1 MVTDSSQESVEY
13 VQDHRSLDPE
23 TRAEIER
30 LVEDQ
35 WKPQAIAEKLGLSKK
50 TVSAALRS
58 YKRHRSRPPRPEAV
72 RRGRPSKLTAADE
85 EALFNWLRQVG
96 WHDQHVMVKFF
107 RYERGREVSQ
117 SKISRLIKQRG
128 WSREQFCR
136 DPAPQHE
143 GPDPSENIMPEATDP
158 ILNSPSA
165 SIEDLSSNI
174 SKNAALVTGF
184 LRRENYSQP
193 SFLPSGSLGFP
204 KDTPEEV
211 SSARREL
218 IFAARQLQFLALGPT
233 EALQWYALTGAL
245 DTASLR
251 WLNHF
256 NVPAAVPTIGAI
268 SYPDLSSKL
277 NLSQRVLTRVIRHA
291 MTNNLFIESSPGYV
305 AHTSLSLL
313 LAQPDNP
320 IRGVVGHQTEVVFP
334 AVSRMVE
341 AHERYGT
348 YDEKTTHA
356 PFNEAFGTPLG
367 ALDWVARDQMRSER
381 LTMSM
386 KGGAS
391 SGPSNTTNTVKA
403 FDWLSLGEGLV
414 VGGSAG
420 QISKAIAA
428 FAPKLRFIVQ
438 DQLSMVV
445 QGQADLTPEFKDRM
459 TFQAHNF
466 FEPNPVIHANVY
478 FLRLILHDWPDED
491 AIRILQNIVVGM
503 APHSRILINDSIVPP
518 PGVLLPF
525 QEKYI
530 RNADMMMMSMFNA
543 LERSIEDWESLIER
557 ADSQLKIVRIT
568 KPEGSTLSMLEVMKT

>member
-1 MVTDSSQESVEY
+1 MSTSILPLRSDSFTMTDSSQESVEY

-35 WKPQAIAEKLGLSKK
+35 WKLQAIAEKLGLSKK

-58 YKRHRSRPPRPEAV
+58 YKRHRSRPPPPEAV

-85 EALFNWLRQVG
+85 EALFNWLQQVG

-165 SIEDLSSNI
+165 SIEDLSSII

-233 EALQWYALTGAL
+233 EALQWYALTG
-245 DTASLR
+245 
-251 WLNHF
+251 
-256 NVPAAVPTIGAI
+256 
-268 SYPDLSSKL
+268 
-277 NLSQRVLTRVIRHA
+277 RVLTRVIRHA
-291 MTNNLFIESSPGYV
+291 MTNNIFIESSPGYV

-414 VGGSAG
+414 VDVGGSAG

-438 DQLSMVV
+438 DQLSMIV
-445 QGQADLTPEFKDRM
+445 QGQAELTPEFKDRM

-466 FEPNPVIHANVY
+466 FEPNPVIHADVY

-491 AIRILQNIVVGM
+491 AIRILQNIVVRM

-518 PGVLLPF
+518 PGVLPPF

-557 ADSQLKIVRIT
+557 ANSQLKIVRIT